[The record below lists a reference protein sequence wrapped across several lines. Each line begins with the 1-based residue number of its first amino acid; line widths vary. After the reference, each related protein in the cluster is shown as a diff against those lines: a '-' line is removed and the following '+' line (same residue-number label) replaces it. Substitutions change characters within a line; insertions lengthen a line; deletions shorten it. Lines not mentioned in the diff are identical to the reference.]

1 MPPDI
6 KTMRVEIFGR
16 VQGVWF
22 RGWTV
27 REAEAL
33 GLDGWVRNRA
43 EGHVEA
49 LFSGPA
55 ATVDA
60 MIGYC
65 RRGPPGAQVTDIHA
79 EPWDQIPDPG
89 FHQKPSR

>member
-1 MPPDI
+1 MSAEI
-6 KTMRVEIFGR
+6 KTVRVEIFGR
-16 VQGVWF
+16 VQGVWY
-22 RGWTV
+22 RGWTI

-33 GLDGWVRNRA
+33 GLDGWVRNRG

-49 LFSGPA
+49 VFSGPA
-55 ATVDA
+55 AVVEA

-65 RRGPPGAQVTDIHA
+65 RRGPPGARVTDIA
-79 EPWDQIPDPG
+79 VEPCDEVPAPG